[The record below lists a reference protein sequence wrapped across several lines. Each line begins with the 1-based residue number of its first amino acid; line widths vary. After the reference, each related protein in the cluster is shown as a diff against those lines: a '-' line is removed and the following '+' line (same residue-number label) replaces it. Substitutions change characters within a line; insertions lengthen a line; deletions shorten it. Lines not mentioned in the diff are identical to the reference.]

1 MYFILVLS
9 YMLSIYAADDSG
21 SQMPSSGAM
30 KDNVKGMGQRA
41 KDMGHEVKEKA
52 KDMTG
57 MSTSEQDSEKDSKQ
71 DSGSQQDNS
80 DSVNPQE

>member
-1 MYFILVLS
+1 
-9 YMLSIYAADDSG
+9 MLSIYAADDSG

-57 MSTSEQDSEKDSKQ
+57 MSTSEQDS
-71 DSGSQQDNS
+71 GSQQDNS